1 VPRDLRLLAG
11 AVALSAAGDLLALI
25 VLALHVHERTGSALA
40 VSGLFAT
47 ALVPMVVLAPAAGL
61 VADRHESV
69 RVLVAASLAQAAA
82 ATALAFSGGL
92 PAILA
97 LAGALAAG
105 NAFARP
111 AEFTLLGPVAAG
123 RPGAAGVIE
132 AARAVGCM
140 AGPVLGAAVAAL
152 GLRPALL
159 ATAAAF
165 VAVAGLA
172 ASLRTRRPPA
182 TVADGRARALD
193 GARQLRRD
201 PVLRTALAAAVGAL
215 VLVAATPTVQLF
227 YVKDVLGGGDAAYA
241 LVVCAWMAGMVLGA
255 TTLARRVPAR
265 LAAAGALV
273 ALGAQGAGI
282 AAQTAWTVLPLAFAG
297 YLVGGL
303 GQGVK
308 DVLLRA
314 LIAARTS
321 AAVHGRAFAAYNA
334 ARNAAELAALGAAAT
349 LVGVLGPRAG
359 LALAGLGP
367 VLAAAAGLT
376 VARRRVA

>member
-1 VPRDLRLLAG
+1 
-11 AVALSAAGDLLALI
+11 
-25 VLALHVHERTGSALA
+25 
-40 VSGLFAT
+40 
-47 ALVPMVVLAPAAGL
+47 
-61 VADRHESV
+61 
-69 RVLVAASLAQAAA
+69 
-82 ATALAFSGGL
+82 
-92 PAILA
+92 
-97 LAGALAAG
+97 
-105 NAFARP
+105 
-111 AEFTLLGPVAAG
+111 
-123 RPGAAGVIE
+123 
-132 AARAVGCM
+132 M

-159 ATAAAF
+159 ATAATF

-182 TVADGRARALD
+182 TAADGRARALD